1 MAQFEYRITL
11 HPAESFKD
19 VVYFCSSEGRCELKE
34 VPADQIGKLEEV
46 LNEQGQ
52 RGWELAQATF
62 GNRGVLIIWR
72 AGLMRTVPLPAG
84 SYSVCQTRP
93 SGSTSRVR
101 RPSRS

>member
-1 MAQFEYRITL
+1 MAMTQFEYRITL

-19 VVYFCSSEGRCELKE
+19 VVYFCSSEGRCELKA
-34 VPADQIGKLEEV
+34 VPADQIGRLEEV

-72 AGLMRTVPLPAG
+72 RALANPRKELVA
-84 SYSVCQTRP
+84 
-93 SGSTSRVR
+93 
-101 RPSRS
+101 